1 MVADGY
7 PRCGVEI
14 DVAMDAAKV
23 PHILALDITAVA
35 PAIDADS
42 ELILSLAEKAGEVEF
57 GVGIGAL
64 RVADVAS
71 VDPHHTSRV
80 EAVEM
85 EEDALVAP
93 VGGQREGAT
102 IEARGIV
109 VLDTRLG
116 MALLG
121 QGRMVG
127 EGIAHIGIDW
137 IAIARHLP

>member
-1 MVADGY
+1 
-7 PRCGVEI
+7 
-14 DVAMDAAKV
+14 
-23 PHILALDITAVA
+23 
-35 PAIDADS
+35 
-42 ELILSLAEKAGEVEF
+42 
-57 GVGIGAL
+57 
-64 RVADVAS
+64 
-71 VDPHHTSRV
+71 
-80 EAVEM
+80 M

-109 VLDTRLG
+109 VLDTGLG

-127 EGIAHIGIDW
+127 ERIAHIGIDW